1 MVGMAVADDDGA
13 AEPFGHG
20 KFALEGIV
28 IDDDMFI
35 EFHDMVVV
43 ELFFVDIYSGCCDAT
58 HDNLN
63 LNDNLNLLP
72 LAASGPDAVRRAD
85 RWSSLDVDVLV

>member
-1 MVGMAVADDDGA
+1 MAVADDDGA
-13 AEPFGHG
+13 AQPFGHG

-43 ELFFVDIYSGCCDAT
+43 ELFFVDIYSGCCDASHT
-58 HDNLN
+58 SYLWRRR
-63 LNDNLNLLP
+63 
-72 LAASGPDAVRRAD
+72 GPMLFGVRTDGA
-85 RWSSLDVDVLV
+85 RWMLMCSSDLFC